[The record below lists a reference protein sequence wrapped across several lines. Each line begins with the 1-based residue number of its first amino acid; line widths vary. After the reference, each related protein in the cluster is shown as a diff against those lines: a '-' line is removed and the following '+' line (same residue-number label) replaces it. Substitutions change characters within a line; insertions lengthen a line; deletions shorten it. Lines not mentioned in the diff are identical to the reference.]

1 MLSSNLLIGTVIV
14 IVCVVFHVAALVR
27 LAVLVRVIDNK
38 VNISSKTKNAMFL
51 MAVSVLFILVIH
63 TIEAWAWGVIYI
75 VIGEFSNI
83 EDALYY
89 SVVTSTT
96 LGYGDITL
104 SDRWRL
110 LSSFEAMG
118 GLILFSAST
127 AFLLGLMRNLFEEI
141 SEQ

>member
-1 MLSSNLLIGTVIV
+1 MGAEQSYHAGLVARGLGAIGNERTKAECKSPTNYAIFLL
-14 IVCVVFHVAALVR
+14 
-27 LAVLVRVIDNK
+27 
-38 VNISSKTKNAMFL
+38 
-51 MAVSVLFILVIH
+51 AVSVLFILSIH
-63 TIEAWAWGVIYI
+63 TVKAWAWGVVYV

-83 EDALYY
+83 QEALYF

-96 LGYGDITL
+96 LGYGDLTL

-127 AFLLGLMRNLFEEI
+127 AFMLGLMRSLFEEI
-141 SEQ
+141 IEHPN